1 MPDVKWIKITVDM
14 FDNRK
19 IKYLRRLENGDSL
32 VLIWVMLLTMAG
44 RCNAGGMIF
53 LTENIPYTP
62 AMLADELGYEESTV
76 AAALT
81 AFERLGM
88 VSTTADSFLQ
98 VDGWEDHQNID
109 GMERIR
115 ESKRMAQ
122 AKWRAKKK
130 ENVSVD
136 STVDSTEIA
145 ERISVDYADKDID
158 KDKDKDRDRE
168 YIYQPSTNNQPG
180 TINEGSCM
188 GALTGPTTTR
198 QRFTPPSADDVR
210 AYATEKGYTI
220 DPEAFVDYYTANGW
234 KVGKNP
240 MKDWRAAV
248 RTWIRKDNEHGRN
261 SDSKRNNLV
270 PENPPIRL
278 NPKYVL

>member
-1 MPDVKWIKITVDM
+1 MSDVKWIKITVDM

-19 IKYLRRLENGDSL
+19 IKYLRKLENGDSL

-81 AFERLGM
+81 AFDRLGM
-88 VSTTADSFLQ
+88 VSTTEKAFLR
-98 VDGWEDHQNID
+98 VDGWEENQNIE

-130 ENVSVD
+130 ESISVD
-136 STVDSTEIA
+136 STVDSTEIK
-145 ERISVDYADKDID
+145 ESISVDYADKDID
-158 KDKDKDRDRE
+158 REEDIDIDKE
-168 YIYQPSTNNQPG
+168 YIYQPGTNIQPG
-180 TINEGSCM
+180 TYNGDCCM
-188 GALTGPTTTR
+188 GALNGPTTTR
-198 QRFTPPSADDVR
+198 QRFIPPSADDVR

-220 DPEAFVDYYTANGW
+220 DPEAFVDYYASIGW
-234 KVGKNP
+234 RVGKNP
-240 MKDWRAAV
+240 MKDWTAAV
-248 RTWIRKDNEHGRN
+248 RTWIRKDKENGRTSN
-261 SDSKRNNLV
+261 SNGNNRI
-270 PENPPIRL
+270 PENPPVKL

>member
-98 VDGWEDHQNID
+98 VDGWEEHQNMDD
-109 GMERIR
+109 GEKDDA
-115 ESKRMAQ
+115 E
-122 AKWRAKKK
+122 K
-130 ENVSVD
+130 ED
-136 STVDSTEIA
+136 A
-145 ERISVDYADKDID
+145 
-158 KDKDKDRDRE
+158 
-168 YIYQPSTNNQPG
+168 
-180 TINEGSCM
+180 
-188 GALTGPTTTR
+188 
-198 QRFTPPSADDVR
+198 
-210 AYATEKGYTI
+210 
-220 DPEAFVDYYTANGW
+220 
-234 KVGKNP
+234 
-240 MKDWRAAV
+240 
-248 RTWIRKDNEHGRN
+248 
-261 SDSKRNNLV
+261 
-270 PENPPIRL
+270 
-278 NPKYVL
+278 

>member
-1 MPDVKWIKITVDM
+1 MSDVKWIKITVDM

-19 IKYLRRLENGDSL
+19 IKYLRKLENGDSL

-76 AAALT
+76 AAALA

-88 VSTTADSFLQ
+88 VSTTEKSFLR
-98 VDGWEDHQNID
+98 VDGWEEHQNID
-109 GMERIR
+109 GLEKIREQNRIR
-115 ESKRMAQ
+115 KQNQRDREKESHS
-122 AKWRAKKK
+122 
-130 ENVSVD
+130 VSRD
-136 STVDSTEIA
+136 SHVTVTEEVTQSHATDKDI
-145 ERISVDYADKDID
+145 EEDKDID
-158 KDKDKDRDRE
+158 TED
-168 YIYQPSTNNQPG
+168 IYQPSTNTQPG
-180 TINEGSCM
+180 TINDGSCM
-188 GALTGPTTTR
+188 GASTGPTTTR
-198 QRFTPPSADDVR
+198 QRFIPPSADDVR

-248 RTWIRKDNEHGRN
+248 RTWIRKEKENGRTSNSNRDNFI
-261 SDSKRNNLV
+261 
-270 PENPPIRL
+270 PENPPIKL

>member
-1 MPDVKWIKITVDM
+1 MADVKWIKITVDM

-19 IKYLRRLENGDSL
+19 IKYLRRMENGDSL

-62 AMLADELGYEESTV
+62 SMLADELGYDETVV
-76 AAALT
+76 AAALN

-88 VSTTADSFLQ
+88 ISTTADSFLQ
-98 VDGWEDHQNID
+98 VDGWEEHQNID

-136 STVDSTEIA
+136 STVDSTEID
-145 ERISVDYADKDID
+145 ERISVDYADKD
-158 KDKDKDRDRE
+158 KDRDRDKE
-168 YIYQPSTNNQPG
+168 YIYGS
-180 TINEGSCM
+180 SCM

-210 AYATEKGYTI
+210 AYAAEKGYTI

-248 RTWIRKDNEHGRN
+248 RTWVRKEKENGRTSN
-261 SDSKRNNLV
+261 SKRDNFI
-270 PENPPIRL
+270 PENPPIKL

>member
-1 MPDVKWIKITVDM
+1 MSDVKWIKITVDM

-19 IKYLRRLENGDSL
+19 IKYLRKLENGDSL

-98 VDGWEDHQNID
+98 VDGWEEHQNID

-122 AKWRAKKK
+122 ARWRAKKK
-130 ENVSVD
+130 ENISVE
-136 STVDSTEIA
+136 STVDSTETT

-158 KDKDKDRDRE
+158 TE

-180 TINEGSCM
+180 TNNESCCM
-188 GALTGPTTTR
+188 GALNGPTTTR
-198 QRFTPPSADDVR
+198 QRFKPPTVDEVKD
-210 AYATEKGYTI
+210 YITEKGYTI
-220 DPEAFVDYYTANGW
+220 DPETFVDYYTANGW
-234 KVGKNP
+234 KIGKSS

-248 RTWIRKDNEHGRN
+248 RTWNRKEQANGRN
-261 SDSKRNNLV
+261 SNSNGNNRV
-270 PENPPIRL
+270 SESPPIKL
-278 NPKYVL
+278 KPQYVL